1 MGLDII
7 AISKLVKAEGKDGE
21 VRIGDDPEYNKGI
34 EPGPYNTT
42 MESRRT
48 DFRVGPYSFYN
59 RFRETLSRCMHGVEP
74 VEIWDSVEDYK
85 GKSFIE
91 LIDFSDCDG
100 RLGGAVC
107 EKLYEDFAENRPKF
121 KEYID
126 SQGWD
131 EEKIE
136 DYLSV
141 YEDFMKAFEIGREEG
156 VVIFC

>member
-1 MGLDII
+1 MGLDIL

-42 MESRRT
+42 IESRRT

-59 RFRETLSRCMHGVEP
+59 RFRETIARCMHGVEP

-85 GKSFIE
+85 DKSFIE
-91 LIDFSDCDG
+91 LIDFSHCDG
-100 RLGGAVC
+100 RLGGEVC
-107 EKLYEDFAENRPKF
+107 EKLYEDFAESRSKF

-126 SQGWD
+126 TQGWD

>member
-7 AISKLVKAEGKDGE
+7 AISKLVKAKGKDGE

-42 MESRRT
+42 IESRRT

-59 RFRETLSRCMHGVEP
+59 RFRET

-126 SQGWD
+126 TQGWD
-131 EEKIE
+131 EDKIE

>member
-7 AISKLVKAEGKDGE
+7 AISKLVKTEDWTAEIT
-21 VRIGDDPEYNKGI
+21 IGSDPEYNKGI
-34 EPGPYNTT
+34 EEGRYNTT
-42 MESRRT
+42 TESRRT

-59 RFRETLSRCMHGVEP
+59 QFRETLSRCMHGAEP
-74 VEIWDSVEDYK
+74 LEIWNSVEDYK
-85 GKSFIE
+85 DKSFIE

-107 EKLYEDFAENRPKF
+107 EKLYEDFVENRPKF

-126 SQGWD
+126 TQGWF

-136 DYLSV
+136 GYLGV

>member
-7 AISKLVKAEGKDGE
+7 AISKLVKTEDWTAEIT
-21 VRIGDDPEYNKGI
+21 IGSDPEYNKGI
-34 EPGPYNTT
+34 EEGRYNTT
-42 MESRRT
+42 TESRRT

-59 RFRETLSRCMHGVEP
+59 RFRETLSRCMHGAEP
-74 VEIWDSVEDYK
+74 LEIWNSVEDYK
-85 GKSFIE
+85 DKSFIE

-100 RLGGAVC
+100 RLGGEVC

-126 SQGWD
+126 TQGWD

-136 DYLSV
+136 DYLGV

>member
-7 AISKLVKAEGKDGE
+7 AISKLVKTEDWTAEIT
-21 VRIGDDPEYNKGI
+21 IGSDPEYNKGI
-34 EPGPYNTT
+34 EEGRYNTT
-42 MESRRT
+42 IESRRT

-59 RFRETLSRCMHGVEP
+59 RFRETIARCMPGVEP
-74 VEIWDSVEDYK
+74 VEIWDSVEDFA

-100 RLGGAVC
+100 RFGGPVC
-107 EKLYEDFAENRPKF
+107 EKQYEDFAENRPKF

-126 SQGWD
+126 TQGWD

>member
-1 MGLDII
+1 MGLDIL
-7 AISKLVKAEGKDGE
+7 AISKLVKTEDWTAEIT
-21 VRIGDDPEYNKGI
+21 IGSDPEYNKGI
-34 EPGPYNTT
+34 EEGRYNTT
-42 MESRRT
+42 TESRRT

-59 RFRETLSRCMHGVEP
+59 RFRETLSRCMHGAEP
-74 VEIWDSVEDYK
+74 LEIWNSVEDYK
-85 GKSFIE
+85 DKSFIE

-100 RLGGAVC
+100 RLGGEVC

-126 SQGWD
+126 TQGWD

-136 DYLSV
+136 DYLGV